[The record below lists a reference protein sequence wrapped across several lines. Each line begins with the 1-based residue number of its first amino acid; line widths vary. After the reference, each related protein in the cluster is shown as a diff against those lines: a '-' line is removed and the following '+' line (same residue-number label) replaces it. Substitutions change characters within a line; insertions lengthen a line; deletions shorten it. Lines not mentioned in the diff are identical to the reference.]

1 MPKKP
6 PIKKNATAW
15 GEWIRNHPKTPELLQ
30 KLFNIA
36 MNEEHPNHVKAINI
50 LIDRIAPSLKAS
62 ELKIE
67 GDISPGV
74 IVLPERRITETTQ
87 KADSQNNIKEK
98 TAEA

>member
-1 MPKKP
+1 MAKKP

-74 IVLPERRITETTQ
+74 IVLPEKRITEE
-87 KADSQNNIKEK
+87 SQAVPKIKKIKEK
-98 TAEA
+98 PAEA

>member
-1 MPKKP
+1 
-6 PIKKNATAW
+6 
-15 GEWIRNHPKTPELLQ
+15 
-30 KLFNIA
+30 

-74 IVLPERRITETTQ
+74 IVLPEKSITR
-87 KADSQNNIKEK
+87 DSQAVPKIEKNKNNS
-98 TAEA
+98 AEA